1 MNKKIIRDLMDTGR
15 FVTVEFYKADGTL
28 RKLNGRTGVKKHL
41 RGGTKTVND
50 RDYLTVY
57 DVVNQG
63 YRNVAFDRIVSIN
76 GDKLNLNKRGK

>member
-1 MNKKIIRDLMDTGR
+1 MNRKIVRDLIDTGR

-28 RKLNGRTGVKKHL
+28 RKLNGRTGVTKHL

-50 RDYLTVY
+50 KQYLTIY
-57 DVVNQG
+57 DIVAEG
-63 YRNVAFDRIVSIN
+63 YRNVAVDRIVSIN